1 MTASCVYL
9 WILESFS
16 EHLFYRA
23 PLRNWLWHVQFAEF
37 HPPDTVKTLFYRCF
51 STILYKNE
59 MKPFEGV
66 HLLKI
71 PETIFEE
78 VNLQWSSEMPTCKFT
93 KKTLLQILLYVF
105 CLHILRIN
113 HDYFFRR
120 GFESVWTRLQK
131 HPSYY
136 SVFWYVLFYKNLIVL
151 HHDGNSFLF

>member
-9 WILESFS
+9 WILGSFS

-23 PLRNWLWHVQFAEF
+23 PLGNCLWHVQFAEF

-59 MKPFEGV
+59 KKPFEGV

-71 PETIFEE
+71 PETILEE
-78 VNLQWSSEMPTCKFT
+78 VNLQWNSEMPTCKFT
-93 KKTLLQILLYVF
+93 KKCLLQILLYVF

-120 GFESVWTRLQK
+120 GFESVWA
-131 HPSYY
+131 
-136 SVFWYVLFYKNLIVL
+136 
-151 HHDGNSFLF
+151 